1 MTKREIDVLEYA
13 GDIVRGVQKG
23 VLITGAADGRAN
35 PMTISWG
42 TFGIDWGKPVFTTF
56 VRESRFTKTLLDAT
70 GEFTVNIPVG
80 ERDERV
86 RNILGVCGSKSGRD
100 IDKVAELGLTLE
112 DPQVVGAP
120 GIAEL
125 PLTLECRVVYKQQQ
139 DLDALAPAHVERWY
153 PIEGEGSPVA
163 GQRDVHTAYVAEV
176 VAAYVIEEG

>member
-1 MTKREIDVLEYA
+1 MKKREIDVLECA

-42 TFGIDWGKPVFTTF
+42 SLGVDWGRPMFTTF
-56 VRESRFTKTLLDAT
+56 VRESRFTKTLLDAS

-100 IDKVAELGLTLE
+100 IDKVAELGLTLAE
-112 DPQVVGAP
+112 PSAVSAP

-125 PLTLECRVVYKQQQ
+125 PLTLECRVVYRQEQ
-139 DLDALAPAHVERWY
+139 DLSALDEADVERWY
-153 PIEGEGSPVA
+153 ADG
-163 GQRDVHTAYVAEV
+163 DVHTAYVGEI
-176 VAAYVIEEG
+176 VAAYLIEE